1 MADTHRLISLPLQSG
16 ETRTKAEMALEA
28 AEARRRSY
36 RAEVTNLT
44 FRVLKTIALAD
55 GVFHESERALLEYAT
70 RALTV
75 TCPDVEDVATIT
87 PEALAA
93 SVIGD
98 DPKKQVQLLM
108 LMVHMALC
116 DGEEHPQEF
125 ELVKQFA
132 AAFGV
137 EPQQLDGLRA
147 RVQKLH
153 KASEA
158 VLESEKPSLARNNS
172 AVVLASADFLP
183 LMMSLC
189 HR

>member
-1 MADTHRLISLPLQSG
+1 M
-16 ETRTKAEMALEA
+16 
-28 AEARRRSY
+28 
-36 RAEVTNLT
+36 
-44 FRVLKTIALAD
+44 LKTIALAD

-70 RALTV
+70 KALTV
-75 TCPDVEDVATIT
+75 SCPDIDDVPTIT

-93 SVIGD
+93 SVVGD
-98 DPKKQVQLLM
+98 DPRKQVQLLM

-132 AAFGV
+132 EAFGV
-137 EPQQLDGLRA
+137 EPQQLESLRA
-147 RVQKLH
+147 LVQKLH

-158 VLESEKPSLARNNS
+158 VLETEKPALARNNS

-183 LMMSLC
+183 LMLSLC